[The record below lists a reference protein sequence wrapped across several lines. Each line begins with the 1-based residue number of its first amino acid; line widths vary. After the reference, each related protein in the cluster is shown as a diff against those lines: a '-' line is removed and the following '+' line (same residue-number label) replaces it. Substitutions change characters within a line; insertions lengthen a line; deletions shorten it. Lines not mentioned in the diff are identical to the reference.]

1 MKKRAG
7 WHDFWQHLNAE
18 IQNISKARF
27 FKEDGKVNIYDE
39 NANEAMDV
47 IDEKPNPFAI
57 MK

>member
-18 IQNISKARF
+18 IQKISKARF

-39 NANEAMDV
+39 NANEAM
-47 IDEKPNPFAI
+47 
-57 MK
+57 